1 MKFGQVKEIIIDGES
16 GGFAVALLVFFPG
29 AAGARIVAAD
39 FRGSAS
45 GFGRL
50 DRRRA
55 SLELHLLL
63 LAALLAFDF
72 FR

>member
-1 MKFGQVKEIIIDGES
+1 LKFGQVKGFIIDRES
-16 GGFAVALLVFFPG
+16 GGFAVALLVFLPG

-39 FRGSAS
+39 LCGSAS
-45 GFGRL
+45 GFGRV
-50 DRRRA
+50 DRSRA
-55 SLELHLLL
+55 RPELHLLL